1 MVNNQKEQ
9 KRNLAKFESLKKRVF
24 NNKKLSR
31 YLNSE
36 QQFTTMMANINQI
49 LSQAVE
55 NDYK

>member
-1 MVNNQKEQ
+1 MIERSQ
-9 KRNLAKFESLKKRVF
+9 KRNLAKFESLKKKVF

-36 QQFTTMMANINQI
+36 QQFTSMMAHINQI